1 MRSMWDVCVC
11 VCVPV
16 WIPMWPGEF
25 ALRVVQLQQ
34 RAVRRLVTSQFCLT
48 REQAD
53 ARKAG
58 PESRTK
64 KSVNR
69 SKRST
74 KRELGLEIFVLQG
87 LQQTPS
93 TGLQYPSSNHSHG

>member
-1 MRSMWDVCVC
+1 MATGLSLICENRLEPVTELGGISSFESVRRSEALQVGCVC

-16 WIPMWPGEF
+16 WIPMWPAEF

-64 KSVNR
+64 KTVNR
-69 SKRST
+69 SER
-74 KRELGLEIFVLQG
+74 
-87 LQQTPS
+87 
-93 TGLQYPSSNHSHG
+93 